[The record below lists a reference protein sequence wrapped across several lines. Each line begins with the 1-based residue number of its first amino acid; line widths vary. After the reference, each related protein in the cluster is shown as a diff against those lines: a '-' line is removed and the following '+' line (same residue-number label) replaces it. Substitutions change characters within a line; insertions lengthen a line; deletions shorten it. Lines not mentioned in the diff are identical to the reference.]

1 MNNQRPPKPIPSQP
15 PSDRLPPQNMDA
27 ERGLL
32 GSLLRENS
40 VIGDIL
46 QTIQSPEDFY
56 ADAHQKIFTCIR
68 DLHLAGKPVDA
79 VILADVLKDRGQIED
94 AGGYGYLGELW
105 AAAPTAANAEHYA
118 RIVRDKS
125 VSRNLIRLST
135 RILRDAYDQVS
146 PADELLGEAVRELL
160 EVQQATATNTKNVT
174 VRLSEAIK
182 ETEAEIDKRHRNRD
196 VEGGSVR
203 SGLLDLDELTGGF
216 HAGELVIIAARP
228 SVGKTALAMQVV
240 EVAGEDKIPTLF
252 FSLEQSRTE
261 LVSRMLCGRGQ
272 VDSHLVRTGRLGADE
287 FSRLTDAATAIKPL
301 PIWINDNASQR
312 VSGMLNVAR
321 KLMTREKIQLIAV
334 DYLQLVTFAGDRQMN
349 RNDQVST
356 MTRELKLM
364 ARSLGVPLLLL
375 CQITRDSER
384 QNRKPRLSDLRDSGS
399 IEQDADTVLFLHRAK
414 ARDESSSELIEA
426 IVAKQRN
433 GPTGDVTLRFF
444 KRRTR
449 FECVAG
455 GTFGGVE

>member
-1 MNNQRPPKPIPSQP
+1 MNNARPQKPLPSQP
-15 PSDRLPPQNMDA
+15 PGDRLPPQNLDA

-46 QTIQSPEDFY
+46 QVIQSPEDFY
-56 ADAHQKIFTCIR
+56 ADAHQKTFRVIR

-79 VILADVLKDRGQIED
+79 VILADVLKDRSQIED
-94 AGGYGYLGELW
+94 VGGYGYLGELW
-105 AAAPTAANAEHYA
+105 ATAPTAANAEHYA

-125 VSRNLIRLST
+125 ISRNLIRTST
-135 RILRDAYDQVS
+135 RILRDAYDQVQ
-146 PADELLGEAVRELL
+146 PAEDLLGEAVRELL
-160 EVQQATATNTKNVT
+160 EVQQATSTNTRNVT
-174 VRLSEAIK
+174 VKLSAAIK
-182 ETEAEIDKRHRNRD
+182 ETQVEIENRHRNQD
-196 VEGGSVR
+196 LEGGSVR
-203 SGLLDLDELTGGF
+203 SGLIDLDELTGGF
-216 HAGELVIIAARP
+216 HAGELIIVAARP

-240 EVAGEDKIPTLF
+240 ETAGEDKIPTLF

-272 VDSHLVRTGRLGADE
+272 VNSHLVRTGRLGPDE
-287 FSRLTDAATAIKPL
+287 FARLTDAAAAITPL
-301 PIWINDNASQR
+301 PIWINDNASQK
-312 VSGMLNVAR
+312 VSGLLNVAR
-321 KLMTREKIQLIAV
+321 KLLQREQIKLIAV
-334 DYLQLVTFAGDRQMN
+334 DYLQLITATDSKVN

-364 ARSLGVPLLLL
+364 ARQLGVPLLLL

-414 ARDESSSELIEA
+414 ERDDSPWESIDV

-433 GPTGDVTLRFF
+433 GPTGEVALRFF
-444 KRRTR
+444 KKRTR

-455 GTFGGVE
+455 GTFGGV